1 MCLHL
6 NHPAG
11 DQVGPHEPAGDHLH
25 ELDVPLL
32 RRLLWMLSASGFPGP
47 PSQGPRL
54 PQSLCLPGSPKS
66 GAHLWVQ
73 QQQQHVQTGVAAA
86 ALLFTSFVR
95 PPVTARPP
103 QHSQALAVGA
113 AGGGCQG
120 SISKHQRNENK
131 KPKETYKQIET
142 TYKNLRKI
150 NRNQAWSSPG
160 PPEELPIS
168 RGRP

>member
-1 MCLHL
+1 MKTKLSALSLAASARAALVCLHL

-47 PSQGPRL
+47 PSQGPRV

-73 QQQQHVQTGVAAA
+73 QQQHVQTGVAAA
-86 ALLFTSFVR
+86 ALLLTSFVR

-120 SISKHQRNENK
+120 
-131 KPKETYKQIET
+131 
-142 TYKNLRKI
+142 
-150 NRNQAWSSPG
+150 
-160 PPEELPIS
+160 
-168 RGRP
+168 

>member
-1 MCLHL
+1 MKTKLSALSLAASARAALVCLHL

-47 PSQGPRL
+47 PSQGPRV

-73 QQQQHVQTGVAAA
+73 QQQHVQTGVAAA
-86 ALLFTSFVR
+86 ALLLTSFVR

-120 SISKHQRNENK
+120 WISKLPGVDTKSQ
-131 KPKETYKQIET
+131 
-142 TYKNLRKI
+142 
-150 NRNQAWSSPG
+150 SSQKS
-160 PPEELPIS
+160 PPFLA
-168 RGRP
+168 